1 MGSFLMNFVEELAG
15 KNCLVIGAGVTGMA
29 VQRALVK
36 FGAKSKMFDE
46 NREIEQ
52 DVVNKISE
60 GIELAIVSPGWQ
72 PDHKVIE
79 KIRSSGTKVIS
90 EIDFAWNVKQ
100 VIAPQQKWIAL
111 SGTNGKTTTI
121 KMVES
126 IFTAAK
132 INGKACGN
140 VGETVIDSVC
150 SSQPFDYLAL
160 ELSSFQIEWSNL
172 AKFKAIALLNI
183 SEDHIDWHGNY
194 EKYIN
199 AKLKLIKHGEI
210 VIANKSDPELFN
222 RLSGTSTIWYSL
234 NTPAP
239 GELGIVE
246 NLLIDRAFSGSPTS
260 AHEIAELTDVSPPV
274 PHNVSNALAASALAL
289 SVGINYEFIKIGLK
303 KFKPDHHRMELI
315 LDKDQVKWIDDSK
328 ATNPHAAIASIL
340 SNFNVIWIAGG
351 LAKGAS
357 MDLLAK
363 KCVNRLKAVILI
375 GEDRELIAKSILALN
390 DNIEIRRI
398 DKIQDAGQLMQDVI
412 KQAKSLVKPGDTV
425 LLAPACASMD
435 QFTSYVER
443 GQLFQ
448 KAVRELV

>member
-1 MGSFLMNFVEELAG
+1 MNFVEELAG

-36 FGAKSKMFDE
+36 FGAISKMFDE
-46 NREIEQ
+46 NRDNSQ
-52 DVVNKISE
+52 DVVNNISD
-60 GIELAIVSPGWQ
+60 GIELAIVSPGWH

-79 KIRSSGTKVIS
+79 KIRSSGVKLIS

-100 VIAPQQKWIAL
+100 VIAPKQKWIAL

-126 IFTAAK
+126 IFKAAN

-172 AKFKAIALLNI
+172 AKFEAIALLNI
-183 SEDHIDWHGNY
+183 SEDHIDWHGSY

-199 AKLKLIKHGEI
+199 AKLKLAKLGEI
-210 VIANKSDPELFN
+210 VIANKSDPELLD
-222 RLSGTSTIWYSL
+222 RLSSSSTIWYSL
-234 NTPAP
+234 GTPAP

-246 NLLIDRAFSGSPTS
+246 NLLIDRAFSGSPSS
-260 AHEIAELTDVSPPV
+260 AHEIAELTDVSPSV

-289 SVGINYEFIKIGLK
+289 SIGIDYEFIKMGLQ
-303 KFKPDHHRMELI
+303 KFRPDHHRMELI

-357 MDLLAK
+357 MDLLAE
-363 KCVNRLKAVILI
+363 KCINRLKAVILI
-375 GEDRELIAKSILALN
+375 GEDRELIAKSILALKE
-390 DNIEIRRI
+390 NIELRRI
-398 DKIQDAGQLMQDVI
+398 DKTHDTNQLMQDVV
-412 KQAKSLVKPGDTV
+412 KQAKSLANPGDTV

>member
-1 MGSFLMNFVEELAG
+1 MNFIEELAG

-36 FGAKSKMFDE
+36 FGAISKMFDE
-46 NREIEQ
+46 NLVDEP
-52 DVVNKISE
+52 DVVSNISE
-60 GIELAIVSPGWQ
+60 GIELAIVSPGWR
-72 PDHKVIE
+72 PDHKILE
-79 KIRSSGTKVIS
+79 KLRNNGTKLIS

-100 VIAPQQKWIAL
+100 VVAPQQKWIAL

-126 IFTAAK
+126 IFKAANV
-132 INGKACGN
+132 NGKACGN

-150 SSQPFDYLAL
+150 NSQPFDYLAL

-172 AKFKAIALLNI
+172 AKFESIVLLNI
-183 SEDHIDWHGNY
+183 SEDHIDWHGSY
-194 EKYIN
+194 EKYIK
-199 AKLKLIKHGEI
+199 AKLKLAAHSDL
-210 VIANKSDPELFN
+210 VIANKSDPELSS
-222 RLSGTSTIWYSL
+222 RLSGTSTIWFSL
-234 NTPAP
+234 ATPAP

-246 NLLIDRAFSGSPTS
+246 NLLIDRAFSGSPS
-260 AHEIAELTDVSPPV
+260 NAHEIAELSDVSPSV
-274 PHNVSNALAASALAL
+274 PHNVSNALAAAALTL
-289 SVGINYEFIKIGLK
+289 SIGVNYEFIKTGLK
-303 KFKPDHHRMELI
+303 KFRPDHHRMELI
-315 LDKDQVKWIDDSK
+315 LEKDQVKWIDDSK

-357 MDLLAK
+357 MDLLAQ
-363 KCVNRLKAVILI
+363 KCVNRVKAAILI
-375 GEDRELIAKSILALN
+375 GEDRELIAKSILALKE
-390 DNIEIRRI
+390 NIELRRV
-398 DKIQDAGQLMQDVI
+398 DKTQDADQLMHDVV
-412 KQAKSLVKPGDTV
+412 KQAKSLASPGDTV

-448 KAVRELV
+448 KAVKELV

>member
-1 MGSFLMNFVEELAG
+1 MNFVEELAG

-183 SEDHIDWHGNY
+183 SEDHIDWHRSY
-194 EKYIN
+194 EKYIK

>member
-183 SEDHIDWHGNY
+183 SEDHIDWHRSY
-194 EKYIN
+194 EKYIK